1 MIIPKKFLLSKSIID
16 RSFNI
21 FPFYVSS
28 CSKARRNNHYLN
40 NNIDIH
46 FDNAILK
53 IGTAI
58 LLFWGVVTSNQSG
71 KHQPLTWCNPRFNGR
86 GDGSVYKRSF
96 FRLKAIMTVFGGF
109 TNSPI
114 AKASIKT
121 FNFHT
126 YLGDYSNWSKGFFS
140 LWPIMFNA
148 NIGLKAALSEG
159 YE

>member
-1 MIIPKKFLLSKSIID
+1 MIITKKFLLSKSIID
-16 RSFNI
+16 RGFNI
-21 FPFYVSS
+21 FPFSS
-28 CSKARRNNHYLN
+28 QLGAKARLNNHYSN

-53 IGTAI
+53 LGAAI
-58 LLFWGVVTSNQSG
+58 LLFWGVRTPNQSDTYQSL
-71 KHQPLTWCNPRFNGR
+71 KRCNPRFNGR
-86 GDGSVYKRSF
+86 GDDSAYKRSF

-109 TNSPI
+109 LNSPI

-148 NIGLKAALSEG
+148 NIGAALSRE
-159 YE
+159 YV